1 MGVEANAR
9 TRTVSTLFRS
19 TGTLRCQL
27 SDLPIL
33 NTTLGV
39 THFNHNRSVMTN
51 TGNHLVKWRAQFA
64 GNYKTAF
71 INRTTIRRT
80 SREKDPQGQLISYLE
95 VEVPP
100 GKEVSIVVN

>member
-1 MGVEANAR
+1 MGIEPNAR

-33 NTTLGV
+33 NTTLGI
-39 THFNHNRSVMTN
+39 THFNHNRSAMTN
-51 TGNHLVKWRAQFA
+51 TGSHQVKWRAQFA

-71 INRTTIRRT
+71 INKTITRRT
-80 SREKDPQGQLISYLE
+80 SHEKDPQGRLISWLE